1 MTHTGKSTAQ
11 RTPVRV
17 LVVDDLAFMRE
28 AIRDALSGTDIVV
41 AGEAYN
47 GRDALTMY
55 QTLKPDVVLL
65 DIAMPHMDGIT
76 ALGRLMRI
84 DTSARVVMCSAMDE
98 QKLIIR
104 AIQLG
109 ARDFVVKPFRSERI
123 VSAVRKAAGKRGHV

>member
-1 MTHTGKSTAQ
+1 M
-11 RTPVRV
+11 
-17 LVVDDLAFMRE
+17 VDDLAFMRE
-28 AIRDALSGTDIVV
+28 AIRDALSETEILIV
-41 AGEAYN
+41 GEAYN

-55 QTLKPDVVLL
+55 QTHKPDVVLL

-84 DTSARVVMCSAMDE
+84 DPSARVVMCSAMDE

-123 VSAVRKAAGKRGHV
+123 VSAVRKAAGKRDRL

>member
-11 RTPVRV
+11 RTQVRV

-28 AIRDALSGTDIVV
+28 AIRDALSGTEIVIV
-41 AGEAYN
+41 GEAYN

-55 QTLKPDVVLL
+55 QTHKPDVVLL

-84 DTSARVVMCSAMDE
+84 DPSARVVMCSAMDE

-123 VSAVRKAAGKRGHV
+123 VSAVRKAVGKRDRL